1 MMKKKL
7 NKISGV
13 TLIELLVGV
22 AVTAIMMGAMFASY
36 TAVNSSYKQVTDKA
50 RISSS
55 SRDIVGMMMRDIRLA
70 GYKHY
75 YGVNDEGIP
84 PSDNL
89 THISGLEEGRGIID
103 SHDPIIVLRDT
114 LGYYPADFAA
124 VGTDLPIPQK
134 NRPTDSCCDSISIVY
149 GDFDKNDP
157 LQPYKRYKIT
167 YFGNQINNEDGN
179 PDNDF
184 YGVYKTKESWI
195 ENDDNPMGN
204 WTSRCTE
211 CYTDQLV
218 RSHLVDMEF
227 LLFDENGHHLWKDGD
242 YPLPNNDQRINLY
255 KIKQV
260 DMSLIFRSNKEF
272 FKIPPKQKKF
282 LKTLRKERY
291 GGDGF
296 SDRYLRDNVVVSIH
310 TRNIGR

>member
-89 THISGLEEGRGIID
+89 THISVSYTHL
-103 SHDPIIVLRDT
+103 T
-114 LGYYPADFAA
+114 L
-124 VGTDLPIPQK
+124 
-134 NRPTDSCCDSISIVY
+134 PT
-149 GDFDKNDP
+149 N
-157 LQPYKRYKIT
+157 
-167 YFGNQINNEDGN
+167 
-179 PDNDF
+179 
-184 YGVYKTKESWI
+184 
-195 ENDDNPMGN
+195 
-204 WTSRCTE
+204 SR
-211 CYTDQLV
+211 V
-218 RSHLVDMEF
+218 
-227 LLFDENGHHLWKDGD
+227 
-242 YPLPNNDQRINLY
+242 
-255 KIKQV
+255 
-260 DMSLIFRSNKEF
+260 
-272 FKIPPKQKKF
+272 
-282 LKTLRKERY
+282 
-291 GGDGF
+291 
-296 SDRYLRDNVVVSIH
+296 
-310 TRNIGR
+310 

>member
-134 NRPTDSCCDSISIVY
+134 NRPTDSCCDSISI
-149 GDFDKNDP
+149 D
-157 LQPYKRYKIT
+157 KRYKIT

>member
-1 MMKKKL
+1 MVAIKEEHYTFRQIIFLMNDEKKL

-114 LGYYPADFAA
+114 LGYFPADFAA
-124 VGTDLPIPQK
+124 AGTDLPIHKKIDPQ
-134 NRPTDSCCDSISIVY
+134 TLVVTAY
-149 GDFDKNDP
+149 
-157 LQPYKRYKIT
+157 
-167 YFGNQINNEDGN
+167 
-179 PDNDF
+179 
-184 YGVYKTKESWI
+184 
-195 ENDDNPMGN
+195 
-204 WTSRCTE
+204 
-211 CYTDQLV
+211 QLSMV
-218 RSHLVDMEF
+218 
-227 LLFDENGHHLWKDGD
+227 
-242 YPLPNNDQRINLY
+242 I
-255 KIKQV
+255 
-260 DMSLIFRSNKEF
+260 LIRTIRSNLIKDI
-272 FKIPPKQKKF
+272 KLHILGYK
-282 LKTLRKERY
+282 
-291 GGDGF
+291 
-296 SDRYLRDNVVVSIH
+296 
-310 TRNIGR
+310 

>member
-7 NKISGV
+7 TKISGV

-70 GYKHY
+70 GYKYY
-75 YGVNDEGIP
+75 YGRNDEGIP

-89 THISGLEEGRGIID
+89 THISGLEQGRGIID
-103 SHDPIIVLRDT
+103 THDPIIVFRNT
-114 LGYYPADFAA
+114 LGYYPADFT
-124 VGTDLPIPQK
+124 VDPDSDLPIPQK
-134 NRPTDSCCDSISIVY
+134 NRSTDTCCDSISIVY

-157 LQPYKRYKIT
+157 IQKYKRYKIS
-167 YFGNQINNEDGN
+167 YFALPINNEDGN

-195 ENDDNPMGN
+195 ENDENTFGN
-204 WTSRCTE
+204 WTSKCTE
-211 CYTDQLV
+211 CYTNQLV

-227 LLFDENGHHLWKDGD
+227 LLFDGNGHHLWKNGD
-242 YPLPNNDQRINLY
+242 YPLPNNAHRSDLY
-255 KIKQV
+255 NIKQV
-260 DMSLIFRSNKEF
+260 DMSLMFRSNKEF
-272 FKIPPKQKKF
+272 YKNKPKQKQF
-282 LKTLRKERY
+282 
-291 GGDGF
+291 
-296 SDRYLRDNVVVSIH
+296 
-310 TRNIGR
+310 